1 MVKSRVQ
8 LARVLVVDDEP
19 PACLRLQAMV
29 EDLAGYTVIA
39 VAGNGDQALQA
50 CEEHRP
56 DIVLMDIRMPG
67 IDGLQAARALTSLER
82 PPAVIFCTAYD
93 EHALSAFEANAIDY
107 LLKPIKQDHL
117 VRALARAGVVNR
129 VQFATL
135 HNTAL
140 ALGAAAPRNLA
151 DAFLTVKTSRGEER
165 IKLTDI
171 RVLMADSKYVSAY
184 TEGREIILDQS
195 LRSLEAEY
203 ADYFVR
209 VHRNALVAIP
219 HLIGL
224 EKVVEPRTGTAVLAT
239 GRLSKASP
247 QWQVRLSG
255 VEIMPLVSRRHAA
268 EIRRVLRA
276 K

>member
-1 MVKSRVQ
+1 MVKSRAQ

-19 PACLRLQAMV
+19 PARLRLQAMV

-50 CEEHRP
+50 CEEHTP

-93 EHALSAFEANAIDY
+93 EHALSAFESNAIDY

-117 VRALARAGVVNR
+117 ARALARAGVVNR
-129 VQFATL
+129 VQFAAL

-140 ALGAAAPRNLA
+140 ALGAAASRNLA
-151 DAFLTVKTSRGEER
+151 DAFLMVKTSRGEER

-184 TEGREIILDQS
+184 IEGREIILDQS

-219 HLIGL
+219 YLMGL
-224 EKVVEPRTGTAVLAT
+224 EKVVEPRTATAVLAT
-239 GRLSKASP
+239 GAVSKASP
-247 QWQVRLSG
+247 QWQVRLAG
-255 VEIMPLVSRRHAA
+255 VEITPLVSRRHAA